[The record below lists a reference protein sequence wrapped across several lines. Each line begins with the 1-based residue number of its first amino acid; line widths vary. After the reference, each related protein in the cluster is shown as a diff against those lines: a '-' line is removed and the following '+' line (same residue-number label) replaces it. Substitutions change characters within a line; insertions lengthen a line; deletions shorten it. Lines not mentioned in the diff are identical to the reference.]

1 MDGDVEMLDVDQN
14 QGGSIC
20 VTFKIKNERDHS
32 AFPLREFIGVL
43 DIFEVSGYK
52 LRQNASYQ

>member
-14 QGGSIC
+14 QRGSIC

-52 LRQNASYQ
+52 LR